1 MLKRYRKGHCD
12 EICEPSGK
20 RIGFILNHKKTD
32 FYDISVDDFWMT
44 NYEPMKPQLK
54 LDLGI

>member
-1 MLKRYRKGHCD
+1 MLKRYRKGHND

-20 RIGFILNHKKTD
+20 RIGLILNSNKTD
-32 FYDISVDDFWMT
+32 FYDISVDDFLMT
-44 NYEPMKPQLK
+44 NYEPIKPQLK